1 MPDSTQPESPP
12 TDCEQVRHCSLYVR
26 QWIEKQPEVKEES
39 LTDWLLFELSRR
51 IPRIR
56 YKSFSRHEESRV
68 TGADWHWW
76 FVFDRFSFQIR
87 VQAKR
92 LKGSGNC
99 RPAILYPRGSCD
111 QIKKLLDDAKA
122 NNYLP
127 LYAFYSSGAP
137 AAMCGRKL
145 TDEGVYLAGAM
156 RVFGASVT
164 ATSVPLKSAALL
176 AISNP
181 LSCLICC
188 PYTSGPEGLLAY
200 ITAYYGSEIPPP
212 PEGDPRDG
220 ENGPPRIPG
229 YHAEAPAYVH
239 RLLDREDSP
248 EYWEGKRDALGNI
261 GTLVVYDG
269 RGLKR
274 QGPELR

>member
-1 MPDSTQPESPP
+1 MSDSTQPGPPP
-12 TDCEQVRHCSLYVR
+12 TDCEQVRYCSLYVR

-56 YKSFSRHEESRV
+56 YKSFSRHEESHV

-76 FVFDRFSFQIR
+76 FVFDTFSFQVR

-92 LKGSGNC
+92 LKASGNC
-99 RPAILYPRGSCD
+99 RPAILYPRRSCG
-111 QIKKLLDDAKA
+111 QITKLIDDAKA

-127 LYAFYSSGAP
+127 LYAFYSAGAP
-137 AAMCGRKL
+137 GVMCGHRL
-145 TDEGVYLAGAM
+145 TDEGVYLAGALN
-156 RVFGASVT
+156 VFGQSVKS
-164 ATSVPLKSAALL
+164 TSTPLRSAQLL

-200 ITAYYGSEIPPP
+200 ITAYYKSEIPSPP
-212 PEGDPRDG
+212 MGSDPREG

-229 YHAEAPAYVH
+229 YHTQVPDYVQ
-239 RLLDREDSP
+239 RLLDLEDSP
-248 EYWEGKRDALGNI
+248 EYWDGTRETLGDVRA
-261 GTLVVYDG
+261 LVVYDG

-274 QGPELR
+274 QGP

>member
-1 MPDSTQPESPP
+1 MSDSAKPESTP

-39 LTDWLLFELSRR
+39 LTDWLLFEFSQR

-92 LKGSGNC
+92 LKASGNC
-99 RPAILYPRGSCD
+99 RPAILYPRGSCG
-111 QIKKLLDDAKA
+111 QITKLLDDAKA

-127 LYAFYSSGAP
+127 LYAFYSPGAP
-137 AAMCGRKL
+137 SVMCGRKL

-156 RVFGASVT
+156 SVFGTSVT
-164 ATSVPLKSAALL
+164 ATSTPLKSASLL

-248 EYWEGKRDALGNI
+248 EYWEGKQEALGDI
-261 GTLVVYDG
+261 GALVVYDG

-274 QGPELR
+274 QGSELG